1 MSEKSSNFAPANYV
15 RMGKMTIKSKRNH
28 IMTAIRKHR
37 LVSFVV
43 LVLVLF
49 GLWSLPH
56 MNKDEFPQF
65 TIRQGVVAAVYPGAT
80 AQEVEDQVTKRL
92 ERYLFTFPEVSKS
105 TTFSVTED
113 GVAYIY
119 ADLRV
124 EVTDKDEVWSKIK
137 HGLNLFKQ
145 TDLPPGVLAIV
156 VVDDFGNTSSMLLAV
171 ESSQR
176 TPRELEAYSLQVCDR
191 LRTIPEMGK
200 VKIEGTQQEEIAL
213 TVDIDKAASYGI
225 HPDMLLGELALQG
238 LRTTGGEIQA
248 ENGVSQIHVE
258 VPYRAEYELGEQ
270 IIYSDPATGQT
281 IRLRDIAT
289 IERRY
294 EKAKK
299 YIEHYEAESNVG
311 SQGTDGASCVLINIE
326 MMPGRN
332 IVAFGEKVE
341 KILDEQRALLPPDV
355 RFHRITDQPKV
366 VSTSV
371 MSFLR
376 DLMFSIVVVIL
387 VMLVLFP
394 LRTALVSSTGVP
406 VCTAVCVGLM
416 YLTGIELNTVTLAAL
431 IVVLGMIVDDSVIVI
446 DGYSDL
452 LDKGHSRGYAAVES
466 TSMLFIPMSLAT
478 CAIAGMFFPMTR
490 IITGPLGEFVQL
502 FPWAVSFALT
512 ASIFY
517 AVWVIPYLSI
527 RFIRKRSEA
536 EQNRFE
542 RGQNRFFAFLQN
554 LYHDQLTRCFRHP
567 WLTLGAALCSLA
579 LGLFL
584 FSHLNIQM
592 LPKAE
597 RECFAVEIHLPAG
610 SSLEE
615 TAFVA
620 DSMARV
626 LNRDKR
632 VRSVTSFVGQASP
645 RFHAT
650 YTPQM
655 AAPNYAQFIVNTTSQ
670 HATAAILKEYTP
682 LYEDA
687 FPNAYVRFK
696 QMDYQPVK
704 NPLEVRLEGPDL
716 DELVPLA
723 DSIKAYMAGVPE
735 LHWAHT
741 DYEDFSRSVTVRL
754 KPDEATRLGITQTQL
769 SLYLNRALGGQQLTT
784 VWEDDYRVPVMLYVQ
799 GSDTVNC
806 AELEE
811 MLVPTVYPGVWVP
824 VRQVA
829 TIEPSWHHS
838 SITRRNSIRSL
849 TVGADLRGK
858 EPQPRQQKKLEKY
871 VDEHIRPQMPADATI
886 SYGGLTAMNNM
897 VIPQLVWSVV
907 AALMVLLVLVI
918 WHFGKLGVAVLT
930 LSTSMLCIFGA
941 CLGLYIFRLDFS
953 ITALLGLVSLIG
965 IIVRNAI
972 IMYEYAEQLRKEKLL
987 SAREA
992 AYEAG
997 LRRMRPI
1004 FLTSATTALGVV
1016 PMIVA
1021 HTSLWM
1027 PMGVVICF
1035 GTIFTLPLVVTVLPI
1050 AYWKVF
1056 DHA

>member
-1 MSEKSSNFAPANYV
+1 MKN
-15 RMGKMTIKSKRNH
+15 KSKRNH

-43 LVLVLF
+43 LALVLF

-113 GVAYIY
+113 GIAYIY

-124 EVTDKDEVWSKIK
+124 EVMEKDEVWSKIK

-176 TPRELEAYSLQVCDR
+176 TPRELEAYCEQVCDR
-191 LRTIPEMGK
+191 LRTIPQMGK

-213 TVDIDKAASYGI
+213 TIDLDRAVSYGV

-238 LRTTGGEIQA
+238 LRTTSGEIETA
-248 ENGVSQIHVE
+248 DGLSQIHVE
-258 VPYRAEYELGEQ
+258 VPYRAEYEIGEQ
-270 IIYSDPATGQT
+270 IIFSDPATGQT

-294 EKAKK
+294 AKPKK
-299 YIEHYEAESNVG
+299 YIEHYEGGREPRVESLESILRQTQAPAIGKESAER
-311 SQGTDGASCVLINIE
+311 AACVLINIE
-326 MMPGRN
+326 MVPGNN

-341 KILDEQRALLPPDV
+341 KVLDEERALLPPDV

-366 VSTSV
+366 VRTSV

-376 DLMFSIVVVIL
+376 DLVFSIVVVIL

-466 TSMLFIPMSLAT
+466 TAALFIPMSLAT
-478 CAIAGMFFPMTR
+478 CAISGMFFPMTR

-502 FPWAVSFALT
+502 FPWAVAFALV

-527 RFIRKRSEA
+527 RFIRKRDEG

-542 RGQNRFFAFLQN
+542 RGQNRFFAKLQN
-554 LYHDQLTRCFRHP
+554 LYHSQLSRCFRHP
-567 WLTLGAALCSLA
+567 WLTLGAALGSLV

-597 RECFAVEIHLPAG
+597 RECFAVEIHLPVG
-610 SSLEE
+610 STVEE

-620 DSMARV
+620 DSVARA
-626 LNRDKR
+626 LLQDKR
-632 VRSVTSFVGQASP
+632 VKSVTSFVGQASP

-670 HATAAILKEYTP
+670 KATAAILKEYTP
-682 LYEDA
+682 RYEDA

-716 DELVPLA
+716 APLEPLA

-741 DYEDFSRSVTVRL
+741 DYEEFASGVTVRL

-784 VWEDDYRVPVMLYVQ
+784 LWEDDYRVPVVLYLQ
-799 GSDTVNC
+799 GSDSMDC

-829 TIEPSWHHS
+829 TVEPSWHHS

-849 TVGADLRGK
+849 TVGADLRGQ
-858 EPQPRQQKKLEKY
+858 EPQPRQQKRLEKY
-871 VDEHIRPQMPADATI
+871 VDEHIRPQLPADATI

-907 AALMVLLVLVI
+907 AALLVLLVLVI

-941 CLGLYIFRLDFS
+941 CLGLYLFRLDFS

-972 IMYEYAEQLRKEKLL
+972 IMYEYAEQLRKEQLL
-987 SAREA
+987 SAKDA
-992 AYEAG
+992 AFEAG

-1056 DHA
+1056 GHE

>member
-1 MSEKSSNFAPANYV
+1 M
-15 RMGKMTIKSKRNH
+15 RRGRNH
-28 IMTAIRKHR
+28 IQTAIRKHK
-37 LVSFVV
+37 LVTFVV
-43 LVLVLF
+43 LALVAF
-49 GLWSLPH
+49 GIFSLPR

-80 AQEVEDQVTKRL
+80 AQEVEDQVTKPL
-92 ERYLFTFPEVSKS
+92 ERYLFTFPEINKR
-105 TTFSVTED
+105 TTYSVTED
-113 GVAYIY
+113 GMAYVY
-119 ADLRV
+119 VDLRV
-124 EVTDKDEVWSKIK
+124 DVTDKDGVWSKIK
-137 HGLNLFKQ
+137 HGLNLFK
-145 TDLPPGVLAIV
+145 TANLPPGVLAIV

-171 ESSQR
+171 ESEQR
-176 TPRELEAYSLQVCDR
+176 TPRELESFSQQVCDR

-200 VKIEGTQQEEIAL
+200 VKIEGQQQEEIAL
-213 TVDIDKAASYGI
+213 TIDMDKVASYGI
-225 HPDMLLGELALQG
+225 HPTLILSEMALQG
-238 LRTTGGEIQA
+238 FRTIGGTMETAQ
-248 ENGVSQIHVE
+248 GSVSVHVE
-258 VPYRAEYELGEQ
+258 VPYRTEFEIGEQ
-270 IIYSDPATGQT
+270 IIYSEPLTGQT

-294 EKAKK
+294 KKPSK
-299 YIEHYEAESNVG
+299 YIEHYE
-311 SQGTDGASCVLINIE
+311 DGVRSSCLLINIE
-326 MMPGRN
+326 MVPGHN
-332 IVAFGEKVE
+332 IVAFGDKVE
-341 KILDEQRALLPPDV
+341 KILDDARAMLPPDV

-366 VSTSV
+366 VDSSV

-376 DLMFSIVVVIL
+376 DLVFSIVVVIL

-406 VCTAVCVGLM
+406 VCTAVCIGLM

-452 LDKGHSRGYAAVES
+452 LEKGYSRGYAAVQS
-466 TSMLFIPMSLAT
+466 TAALFVPMSLAT
-478 CAIAGMFFPMTR
+478 CSISGMFFPMTR

-502 FPWAVSFALT
+502 FPWAVAFALT

-527 RFIRKRSEA
+527 RYIRKRPES

-542 RGQNRFFAFLQN
+542 RGQNRFFAALQRRYN
-554 LYHDQLTRCFRHP
+554 DLLSACFRHP
-567 WLTLGAALCSLA
+567 WITLSVAGGTLA
-579 LGLFL
+579 LGVFL
-584 FSHLNIQM
+584 FTRLNVQM
-592 LPKAE
+592 MPKAE
-597 RECFAVEIHLPAG
+597 RECFAVEIHLPEG
-610 SSLEE
+610 STIDE

-626 LNRDKR
+626 LQADKR
-632 VRSVTSFVGQASP
+632 VKSVTSFVGQASP

-655 AAPNYAQFIVNTTSQ
+655 ASPHYAQFIVNTTSQ
-670 HATAAILKEYTP
+670 RATAAILKEYTP

-696 QMDYQPVK
+696 QMDYQAVK
-704 NPLEVRLEGPDL
+704 NPLEVRLQGPDL
-716 DELVPLA
+716 AQLEPFA
-723 DSIKAYMAGVPE
+723 DSIKAYMASVPQ
-735 LHWAHT
+735 LQWVHS
-741 DYEDFSRSVTVRL
+741 DYDEYARAVSVRL
-754 KPDEATRLGITQTQL
+754 KEDEATRLGVTQTQL
-769 SLYLNRALGGQQLTT
+769 SLYLNQSLAGQQLTT
-784 VWEDDYRVPVMLYVQ
+784 LWEGDYQVPVMLYN
-799 GSDTVNC
+799 GNSDTLDC
-806 AELEE
+806 SQLED
-811 MLVPTVYPGVWVP
+811 MPVPTGYAGVWVP
-824 VRQVA
+824 LRQVA
-829 TIEPSWHHS
+829 TVEPAWHHS
-838 SITRRNSIRSL
+838 SISRRNSVRTL

-858 EPQPRQQKKLEKY
+858 EPQPKQQKLLETY
-871 VDEHIRPQMPADATI
+871 VNQHIKPNLPEGVTV
-886 SYGGLTAMNNM
+886 SYGGLTAMNNA
-897 VIPQLVWSVV
+897 VIPELIWSVF
-907 AALMVLLVLVI
+907 AALLVLFVLLI
-918 WHFGKLGVAVLT
+918 WHFGKMSVAVLA
-930 LSTSMLCIFGA
+930 LSMSLLCIFGA
-941 CLGLYIFRLDFS
+941 CLGLYLFRLDFS

-972 IMYEYAEQLRKEKLL
+972 IMYEYAEQLRKEQLMP
-987 SAREA
+987 AQEA

-1004 FLTSATTALGVV
+1004 FLTSATTALGVI

-1056 DHA
+1056 GHA